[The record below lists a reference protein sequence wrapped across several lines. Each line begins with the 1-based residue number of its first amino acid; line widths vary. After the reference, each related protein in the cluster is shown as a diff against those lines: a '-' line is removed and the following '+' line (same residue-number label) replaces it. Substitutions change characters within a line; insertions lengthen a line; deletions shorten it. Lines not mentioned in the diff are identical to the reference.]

1 MRTWHVFVDESGD
14 HSLCRVDADFPVF
27 VLAAVLVDREA
38 YLGAVIPAVARLKT
52 EQWGHEGVVLHSSD
66 IRRQAGPYACLQVRS
81 VRERFLG
88 QLEDLMRALPYRLY
102 VAVLDKRGIATT
114 EPPAHANPYSLAL
127 ASCVRQIAASGL
139 LGPQDAIQVVA
150 ESRGAH
156 EDSELRS
163 AFESLPA
170 GASAALVR
178 SSGGL
183 RFAAKR
189 LNVAGLQ
196 LADLCARPFGRW
208 VIDPLKPNRPAELL
222 RAKMQ
227 RDGGSLERLGQ

>member
-1 MRTWHVFVDESGD
+1 MCYRADIPLYPSLIPHPLSLIPPLSPKAFPSNSLGYYLPWRKPAGIDHSSMRTWHVFVDESGD
-14 HSLCRVDADFPVF
+14 HSLCRVDADFPVL

-102 VAVLDKRGIATT
+102 VAVLDKRGIAAT

-127 ASCVRQIAASGL
+127 ASCVRQIAVSGL

-156 EDSELRS
+156 
-163 AFESLPA
+163 
-170 GASAALVR
+170 
-178 SSGGL
+178 
-183 RFAAKR
+183 
-189 LNVAGLQ
+189 
-196 LADLCARPFGRW
+196 
-208 VIDPLKPNRPAELL
+208 
-222 RAKMQ
+222 
-227 RDGGSLERLGQ
+227 